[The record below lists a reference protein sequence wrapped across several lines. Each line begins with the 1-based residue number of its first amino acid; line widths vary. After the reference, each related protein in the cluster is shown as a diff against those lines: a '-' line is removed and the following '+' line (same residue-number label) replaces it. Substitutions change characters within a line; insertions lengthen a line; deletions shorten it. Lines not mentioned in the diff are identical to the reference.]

1 MLTNICYDL
10 HCHST
15 ASDGV
20 LSPCEVVERAAEKG
34 VTTLALTD
42 HDTVAGLSEAKQLA
56 TSLEMRFICGIELS
70 AAWEKQS
77 LHIVGLNINPL
88 DEALSNLIMHLQTI
102 RQQRA
107 EKIAEKLAKKGID
120 GVFEAVQLAAGN
132 GMITRTHFADF
143 LVSRFYANT
152 QQDAFDRYLGEG
164 KVAYVSTIWTPLD
177 VCVKTIKAAGGFAV
191 IAHPLRYKLTA
202 TRMKKLL
209 MAFKQLGGDAIEV
222 VTGRYNSDEI
232 RVLATYAKQFELAGS
247 VGSDFHDPSNQWLE
261 LGRLAP
267 LPTTVKP
274 IWELWN

>member
-1 MLTNICYDL
+1 MLTNICYDIL

-20 LSPCEVVERAAEKG
+20 LSPCEVVAQRAAEKG

-120 GVFEAVQLAAGN
+120 GAFEA
-132 GMITRTHFADF
+132 R
-143 LVSRFYANT
+143 S
-152 QQDAFDRYLGEG
+152 
-164 KVAYVSTIWTPLD
+164 
-177 VCVKTIKAAGGFAV
+177 AGGGQWHDYPHTFCRFFGV
-191 IAHPLRYKLTA
+191 TFLREYT
-202 TRMKKLL
+202 
-209 MAFKQLGGDAIEV
+209 
-222 VTGRYNSDEI
+222 TGCI
-232 RVLATYAKQFELAGS
+232 
-247 VGSDFHDPSNQWLE
+247 
-261 LGRLAP
+261 
-267 LPTTVKP
+267 
-274 IWELWN
+274 

>member
-1 MLTNICYDL
+1 
-10 HCHST
+10 
-15 ASDGV
+15 
-20 LSPCEVVERAAEKG
+20 
-34 VTTLALTD
+34 
-42 HDTVAGLSEAKQLA
+42 
-56 TSLEMRFICGIELS
+56 
-70 AAWEKQS
+70 
-77 LHIVGLNINPL
+77 LHIVGLNINPF
-88 DEALSNLIMHLQTI
+88 DDVLSNLIRHLQTI

-120 GVFEAVQLAAGN
+120 GAYEAVQRAAGD

-143 LVSRFYANT
+143 LVSRFHVNT
-152 QQDAFDRYLGEG
+152 HQDAFDRYLGEG

-177 VCVKTIKAAGGFAV
+177 VCVKSIKAAGGFAV

-209 MAFKQLGGDAIEV
+209 TAFKQLGGDGIEI

-267 LPTTVKP
+267 LPTTVQP